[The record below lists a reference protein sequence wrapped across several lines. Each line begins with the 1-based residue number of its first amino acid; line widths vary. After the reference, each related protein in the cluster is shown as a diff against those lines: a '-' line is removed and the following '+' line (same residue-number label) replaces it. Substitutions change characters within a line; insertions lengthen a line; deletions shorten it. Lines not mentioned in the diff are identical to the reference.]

1 MAKSVVA
8 QWANWIT
15 WQHWRKILHCLLD
28 KDTKH
33 TCQDKSKS
41 KMYNNMHMLQVFD
54 VNIHGFTVYKEFR
67 KGTLKLST
75 VTFSRES
82 FGRILFFIFFF
93 FCSLFSILLCNWILD
108 TRWNTYIIRKFKK
121 SRHYCVTHRSKLL
134 EGRKWNPNY
143 KFNFRQCSDLHLHI
157 FLLGKPIKLGQPGT
171 LYRQKDTDVVQRLK
185 TWNTS
190 HRGKKNYFSHKKG
203 FSGINKEL
211 P

>member
-8 QWANWIT
+8 QWANWMNDNIKGKYCIAFWT
-15 WQHWRKILHCLLD
+15 KTLSIHVRIKAKARCIIICICRKYLMWTYMVLQCIKNSGREHLS
-28 KDTKH
+28 
-33 TCQDKSKS
+33 CQQW
-41 KMYNNMHMLQVFD
+41 LFLGRVLE
-54 VNIHGFTVYKEFR
+54 GFCS
-67 KGTLKLST
+67 L
-75 VTFSRES
+75 FS
-82 FGRILFFIFFF
+82 FFC
-93 FCSLFSILLCNWILD
+93 CSLFSILLCNWILD

-121 SRHYCVTHRSKLL
+121 SRHYCVTLRSKLL
-134 EGRKWNPNY
+134 EGWKWNPNY

-190 HRGKKNYFSHKKG
+190 HRGKKNYFNHKKG